1 MHDNQDQVKAF
12 HSKML
17 LADVIQERE
26 AQEELKERRKEQDKN
41 IEHQWHEAELEQLEE
56 YDEKT
61 RKKLEQ
67 TYQSKMQNAQVIKR
81 QLHDFKIKAI
91 KQYKDERLEGELIK
105 RQTQSD
111 LEKER
116 EKELQKRVQGAKTR
130 QELTQANED
139 LKAYLAK
146 QKKLEQEEEKKIAI
160 YAKRKDEV
168 DQLRK
173 DKEE

>member
-1 MHDNQDQVKAF
+1 
-12 HSKML
+12 
-17 LADVIQERE
+17 
-26 AQEELKERRKEQDKN
+26 
-41 IEHQWHEAELEQLEE
+41 
-56 YDEKT
+56 
-61 RKKLEQ
+61 
-67 TYQSKMQNAQVIKR
+67 
-81 QLHDFKIKAI
+81 LHDFKIKAI
-91 KQYKDERLEGELIK
+91 KQYKDERLEEELIK

-116 EKELQKRVQGAKTR
+116 EKELQKRIQGAKTR

-139 LKAYLAK
+139 LKTYLAK
-146 QKKLEQEEEKKIAI
+146 QKKLEQEEEKKIAV

>member
-1 MHDNQDQVKAF
+1 M
-12 HSKML
+12 
-17 LADVIQERE
+17 
-26 AQEELKERRKEQDKN
+26 
-41 IEHQWHEAELEQLEE
+41 
-56 YDEKT
+56 
-61 RKKLEQ
+61 
-67 TYQSKMQNAQVIKR
+67 
-81 QLHDFKIKAI
+81 HDFKIKAI

-116 EKELQKRVQGAKTR
+116 EKELQKRIQGAKTR

-139 LKAYLAK
+139 LKTYLAK
-146 QKKLEQEEEKKIAI
+146 QKKLEQEEEKKIAV